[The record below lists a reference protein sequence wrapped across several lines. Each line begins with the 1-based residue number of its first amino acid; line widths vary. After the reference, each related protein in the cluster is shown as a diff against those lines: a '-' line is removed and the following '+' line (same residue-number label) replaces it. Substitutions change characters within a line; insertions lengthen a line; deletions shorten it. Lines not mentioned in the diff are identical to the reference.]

1 MSILLPIPADHR
13 VRRIAQLFPGLA
25 LYGFSTAL
33 LVRANLGLDPWDVF
47 HQGAAERTG
56 FSIGVVTIAV
66 SALVLLL
73 WIPIRQRPGF
83 GTISNGILVGVFM
96 DASLHIVD
104 APETLA
110 VRYGFLAAGILLNG
124 LATGLYIGAGLGPGP
139 RDGLMTGLA
148 RRGRSIRVVRTS
160 IEVSVLA
167 LGWLLGGSVGVGTV
181 AYALSIGP
189 LAHVLI
195 PALTVGE
202 STLSGR
208 PEDHEGN

>member
-1 MSILLPIPADHR
+1 M
-13 VRRIAQLFPGLA
+13 AQLFPGLA

-47 HQGAAERTG
+47 HQGAARRTG
-56 FSIGVVTIAV
+56 FSIGVATIAV

-83 GTISNGILVGVFM
+83 GTISNGILIGAFV
-96 DASLHIVD
+96 DLSLRFLER
-104 APETLA
+104 PEALTL
-110 VRYGFLAAGILLNG
+110 RYGFLVAGILLNG
-124 LATGLYIGAGLGPGP
+124 LATGMYIGAGLGPGP

-148 RRGRSIRVVRTS
+148 GRGHSIRVVRTS
-160 IEVSVLA
+160 IEVSVLV

-195 PALTVGE
+195 PALTVGD
-202 STLSGR
+202 SMIAGR
-208 PEDHEGN
+208 PEDHEGF